1 MKNYLELYLTSE
13 ATTKEQWQTLN
24 TVMSQQLGML
34 SRYQIV
40 VMIKDNV
47 VRFFIGAD
55 REVSEL
61 SNNIEMGV
69 LRPVNAS
76 ELEIPNKF
84 SRENFVQF
92 VSGGNV
98 LDLKDK
104 MAVKR
109 GRQLEFMVLNVR
121 NINSEKSFVNAELY
135 FSRGQIWTRAKK
147 MFTFFPAQLLAIDFA
162 TNTKY
167 LRKSYPKYLS
177 IEKTLNLFES
187 SDLNSL
193 FSIST
198 FPYFS
203 TPRYL
208 SLNNYEFDKHSF
220 IIGATG
226 SGKSKLI
233 QLYIERLAKSQQK
246 LNYRVIV
253 IDPHDNLRH
262 DLENIPE
269 SYMVNFAN
277 ETAELFGG
285 EEVQT
290 DVSAATELTTSL
302 LKSLLAD
309 QFNAR
314 LERVMRFSLFVLF
327 VAKTMSLD
335 YLKRFLIETELRN
348 QILDHV
354 GSNVP
359 GNIRQFFLTDFNEI
373 RTQHY
378 NEAILPIVS
387 LVDEMQLQPALVN
400 ESDKSLAR
408 LIQGNFLTVF
418 SLNKVTMGEKVV
430 KTVAG
435 LLIQQIFLLAQA
447 RAFNEHVILIVDEVS
462 VVQNP
467 ALSSILAEARKFN
480 LSVVLTQQ
488 YFGQVEQDL
497 RNAIFA
503 NVYNYYAFRVS
514 EEDAVALSGNLN
526 MEIPKEIVESE
537 KAKGVKE
544 DQLKV
549 KFLTELNPRECLLRI
564 SANGQVLPCFK
575 ARTMDVVTT
584 ERAKK
589 AAKKEAAAKP
599 KLEKFVE
606 GAAKEAPVFGVPS
619 PALPGQAEK
628 YTPPQMPTPQ
638 HVNSSALPAEPNS
651 LIGMMPSLETEKD
664 QSLKMGF
671 PGGPEAAGINPEG
684 EMSIFTSPEIDPA
697 LRQPSNNS
705 AHTQDLASEKIGA
718 PATQSSNNTYLQ
730 PSTSLSEL
738 LASQS
743 SSRKI

>member
-13 ATTKEQWQTLN
+13 TTTKEQWQILY
-24 TVMSQQLGML
+24 TVMSQQLGAL
-34 SRYQIV
+34 SRFQVIV
-40 VMIKDNV
+40 MVKDNV
-47 VRFFIGAD
+47 VRYFIGAD
-55 REVSEL
+55 RDVSEL
-61 SNNIEMGV
+61 SNNIDMGV
-69 LRPVNAS
+69 LRPVDSS
-76 ELEIPNKF
+76 ELQLPTNAG
-84 SRENFVQF
+84 RESFVQF
-92 VSGGNV
+92 VSGGNI

-104 MAVKR
+104 LAVKR
-109 GRQLEFMVLNVR
+109 GRQLEYLVLNVR
-121 NINSEKSFVNAELY
+121 SINLQKSLVSSELY
-135 FSRGQIWTRAKK
+135 FAKGSSYTRAKK
-147 MFTFFPAQLLAIDFA
+147 LFTFFPAHLLAIDFA

-167 LRKSYPKYLS
+167 LRKSYPKYLN

-187 SDLNSL
+187 SDTNAV

-233 QLYIERLAKSQQK
+233 QLYIEQLAKSQKK
-246 LNYRVIV
+246 LNYRIIV

-262 DLENIPE
+262 DLENIPD
-269 SYMVNFAN
+269 SYVVNFAN

-302 LKSLLAD
+302 MKSLLAD

-314 LERVMRFSLFVLF
+314 LERVLRFTLFVLF
-327 VAKTMSLD
+327 IAKIMSLD
-335 YLKRFLIETELRN
+335 YLKRFLTDTELRN
-348 QILDHV
+348 QIMQHV

-359 GNIRQFFLTDFNEI
+359 HNIRQFFATDFNEI
-373 RTQHY
+373 RTAHY
-378 NEAILPIVS
+378 TEAILPIVS
-387 LVDEMQLQPALVN
+387 LVDEMQLQPALVS
-400 ESDKSLAR
+400 ESEQSLAR
-408 LIQGNFLTVF
+408 LIQDNYLTVF

-467 ALSSILAEARKFN
+467 ALASILAEARKFN
-480 LSVVLTQQ
+480 LSVILTQQ
-488 YFGQVEQDL
+488 YFGQVEKDL
-497 RNAIFA
+497 RDAIFA
-503 NVYNYYAFRVS
+503 NVYNYYTFRVS
-514 EEDAVALSGNLN
+514 EEDAVSLAGNLN

-544 DQLKV
+544 DQLKI
-549 KFLTELNPRECLLRI
+549 KFLTELHPRECLLRV
-564 SANGQVLPCFK
+564 SANGQILPCFK
-575 ARTMDVVTT
+575 ARTMSVDTAERKKSEAKANEVTP
-584 ERAKK
+584 A
-589 AAKKEAAAKP
+589 

-606 GAAKEAPVFGVPS
+606 GSAPDVPT
-619 PALPGQAEK
+619 LPGQALK
-628 YTPPQMPTPQ
+628 AVPPSMPAPSIAQQPTPTPQ
-638 HVNSSALPAEPNS
+638 FDTHTGP
-651 LIGMMPSLETEKD
+651 TEGIEYGRESD
-664 QSLKMGF
+664 GTLMTGS
-671 PGGPEAAGINPEG
+671 PGGPEQAGLNPEG
-684 EMSIFTSPEIDPA
+684 ELSTFTNPEIDPA
-697 LRQPSNNS
+697 LRQPTTKTDD
-705 AHTQDLASEKIGA
+705 AVGTGI
-718 PATQSSNNTYLQ
+718 PAQQPGNNTYMQ
-730 PSTSLSEL
+730 PSISLSEL

-743 SSRKI
+743 SSRKK